1 MRRIFLLLNKIK
13 LTPSQQRNFFLL
25 LSKTKRKEIK
35 KIILDKIGLSL
46 RQKELF
52 SQLSEKKWAEK
63 ELEKAQKE
71 NIEIIDFFS
80 PFYPPLLKEIDC
92 PPLVIYV
99 KGEKQC
105 LSKRCFAIVGTRL
118 ASLYGKMISEK
129 IAFSLASLGLV
140 IVSGLARGI
149 DAYAHKGAL
158 KGGLTVAVL
167 GSGLLNIYPKE
178 NLTLAEK
185 IAEKGALI
193 SEFPLDEPPFK
204 KNFPQRN
211 RIISG
216 LSEGVLVTE
225 APQRSG
231 ALITA
236 RFALEQN
243 REVFALPGE
252 AFSPLSKGT
261 HLLIKEGA
269 KLVDSLEDILEE
281 LNLSLKINSQSNFSL
296 SSEERRIFDIID
308 RRKGI
313 SLEELIL
320 KSNLAREE
328 VMKTVISL
336 QMKSLIRE
344 VTPLCFVRAR

>member
-1 MRRIFLLLNKIK
+1 MKKVLLLLNKIK
-13 LTPSQQRNFFLL
+13 LTPSQQRIFFLL
-25 LSKTKRKEIK
+25 LSKTERRKVEK
-35 KIILDKIGLSL
+35 VILEKIGLSL

-52 SQLSEKKWAEK
+52 FQLSERKWAEE
-63 ELEKAQKE
+63 ELEKAKKE
-71 NIEIIDFFS
+71 NIEVIDFFS
-80 PFYPPLLKEIDC
+80 PFYPSLLKEIGY

-99 KGEKQC
+99 RGEKES
-105 LSKRCFAIVGTRL
+105 LNKRCFAIVGTRL
-118 ASLYGKMISEK
+118 ASLYGKMMAEK

-149 DAYAHKGAL
+149 DTYAHKGAL
-158 KGGLTVAVL
+158 KGGLTIAVL

-185 IAEKGALI
+185 IAEKGALV
-193 SEFPLDEPPFK
+193 SEFPLEEPPFK

-216 LSEGVLVTE
+216 LSEGVLVAE

-281 LNLSLKINSQSNFSL
+281 LNLNLKESLQDVSFL
-296 SSEERRIFDIID
+296 SSEERKIFDIID
-308 RRKGI
+308 RRGV

-320 KSNLAREE
+320 KSKLAREK
-328 VMKTVISL
+328 VMKTVVSL
-336 QMKSLIRE
+336 QMRNFIRE
-344 VTPLCFVRAR
+344 ITPLCFVKVR

>member
-1 MRRIFLLLNKIK
+1 MKKVLLLLNKIK
-13 LTPSQQRNFFLL
+13 LTPSQQRIFFLL
-25 LSKTKRKEIK
+25 LSKTERRKVEK
-35 KIILDKIGLSL
+35 VILEKIGLSL

-52 SQLSEKKWAEK
+52 FQLSERKWAEE
-63 ELEKAQKE
+63 ELEKAKKE
-71 NIEIIDFFS
+71 NIEVIDFFS
-80 PFYPPLLKEIDC
+80 PFYPSLLKEIGC

-99 KGEKQC
+99 RGEKES
-105 LSKRCFAIVGTRL
+105 LNKRCFAIVGTRL
-118 ASLYGKMISEK
+118 ASLYGKMMAEK

-149 DAYAHKGAL
+149 DTYAHKGAL
-158 KGGLTVAVL
+158 KGGLTIAVL

-185 IAEKGALI
+185 IAEKGALV
-193 SEFPLDEPPFK
+193 SEFPLEEPPFK

-216 LSEGVLVTE
+216 LSEGVLVAE

-281 LNLSLKINSQSNFSL
+281 LNLNLKESLQDVSFL
-296 SSEERRIFDIID
+296 SPEERKIFDIID
-308 RRKGI
+308 RRGV

-320 KSNLAREE
+320 KSKLAREK
-328 VMKTVISL
+328 VMKTVVSL
-336 QMKSLIRE
+336 QMRNFIRE
-344 VTPLCFVRAR
+344 ITPLCFVKVR